1 MIQDTWSQ
9 DLYIKAYKFVAHAHR
24 GQTIPGTE
32 LPYVM
37 HLSLVSMEIT
47 AALHVEKGHDGD
59 LAIQC
64 ALLHDV
70 IEDTE
75 IVYRQVERKFGSA
88 VADGVLALSK
98 DETLAKHLQMA
109 DSLRRI
115 KQQPWEVWM
124 VKLADR
130 ITNLQPPPAHWTQ
143 PKIVRYREEAIEL
156 YNSLG
161 EASPLLSARLVE
173 KIQEYQAHISP

>member
-1 MIQDTWSQ
+1 MTQNTWSQ
-9 DLYIKAYKFVAHAHR
+9 DLYIKAYRFAAHAHQ
-24 GQTIPGTE
+24 GQTITGTE

-37 HLSLVSMEIT
+37 HLSLVSMEII
-47 AALHVEKGHDGD
+47 AALYVEKGHDEN
-59 LAIQC
+59 LAVQC

-75 IVYRQVERKFGSA
+75 IAYRQVEKEFGRA

-98 DETLAKHLQMA
+98 DETIEKDLQMA

-115 KQQPWEVWM
+115 KQQPGEVWM

-130 ITNLQPPPAHWTQ
+130 ITNLQPPPAHWKQ
-143 PKIVRYREEAIEL
+143 SKIVRYREEAIEIH
-156 YNSLG
+156 NALG
-161 EASPLLSARLVE
+161 EASPLLSARLWE
-173 KIQEYQAHISP
+173 KISEYRVHM